1 MNKIKS
7 VYSCQNC
14 GSQSPKW
21 VGKCSSCNEWNTF
34 VEEVITIEQ
43 PKNSLV
49 KKTKNSAHL
58 INEVPSQNNK
68 RITFIDNEFNRVL
81 GGGLVSGSV
90 VLLAGEP
97 GIGKS
102 TLTLKLA
109 LALKKTVLYV
119 SGEESAEQI
128 KMRAQRLN
136 IESDSCYIFNETQ
149 ISSIFIQADKLNP
162 ELIIIDSIQTS
173 NVEYID
179 SSPGSVSQI
188 KECTSQLIKYA
199 KTKAIP
205 IIIIGHITKEGSIA
219 GPKVLEHM
227 VDTVLHFEGDKN
239 FLFRIIRSIKNR
251 FGNTSELGIYEMS
264 EKGLIEVINP
274 SQVLNSENKEQLSGV
289 TIGCMIEGNRP
300 IMIEVQALTSPATYG
315 NPQRSATG
323 YDLRRLNM
331 LLAVLEKRGGLK
343 LNQKD
348 VFLNITGGIKL
359 IDPAADL
366 SIISAILSSNFDLC
380 ISSKTCFSGEVGLSG
395 EIRPVSRVNQRIKEA
410 EKLGMEKIFISKY
423 SKIEATHTYK
433 IKVIKIG
440 KVQELVQ
447 YLFK

>member
-7 VYSCQNC
+7 IYSCQNC
-14 GSQSPKW
+14 GAQSPKW
-21 VGKCSSCNEWNTF
+21 VGKCSNCNEWNTF
-34 VEEVITIEQ
+34 VEEVITKEQ
-43 PKNSLV
+43 TKNSLI
-49 KKTKNSAHL
+49 KQPKSAPYL
-58 INEVPSQNNK
+58 IHEVPIQNNN
-68 RITFIDNEFNRVL
+68 RITFFDNEFNRVL

-109 LALKKTVLYV
+109 LAIKRKVLYV

-128 KMRAQRLN
+128 KMRAERLN
-136 IESDSCYIFNETQ
+136 VKSENCYIFNETQ
-149 ISSIFIQADKLNP
+149 IASIFIQAEKLNP
-162 ELIIIDSIQTS
+162 ELIIVDSIQTS
-173 NVEYID
+173 HVDYID

-188 KECTSQLIKYA
+188 KESTSQLIKYA
-199 KTKAIP
+199 KSKAVP
-205 IIIIGHITKEGSIA
+205 VIIIGHITKEGSIA

-274 SQVLNSENKEQLSGV
+274 SQVLISENKELLSGV

-348 VFLNITGGIKL
+348 IFLNITGGIKL

-366 SIISAILSSNFDLC
+366 SIICAILSSNFDLC
-380 ISSKTCFSGEVGLSG
+380 ISSKTCFAGEVGLSG
-395 EIRPVSRVNQRIKEA
+395 EIRPVSRVNQRIREA
-410 EKLGMEKIFISKY
+410 EKLGMDKIYISKY
-423 SKIEATHTYK
+423 SKLDDTKTND